1 MIPIKV
7 QCACGQKYAFDVEP
21 VNGRMPQPVKCPAC
35 GADGTAAANEIIAQ
49 TLGTQPQPRPVSRA
63 DRQDA
68 RPTLPPPLP
77 AQAAKAPAKKSR
89 PVGWLTAAIGGTV
102 LLAVLAAAA
111 FLWWHQSS
119 AGSRDTGASA
129 PTATQ
134 PSSPTKASTA
144 LPAGF
149 RYKNQQVTLPPEIA
163 AFIAAKEREAEGL
176 VHRQNQE
183 LDPAIKDY
191 FTQVLAGHLGAA
203 QLVFHGLSGKKEDPG
218 GSSQSKGPVWQ
229 DLIDADLTVDA
240 LGASDPDLVLAMA
253 REMTNSLAPGCIYF
267 GGTDPGRGLPTM
279 LCRAPGDPFF
289 VVSQN
294 PLCDGGYL
302 DYLRAEF
309 GASLRLPTTNEVQKC
324 FDDYTADVQ
333 ARQAANQL
341 MPGEDVHRV
350 NGKAQVSGQ
359 VAVMRINALI
369 AKVIFDSNPDREFYV
384 EESFPLDWMYPY
396 VIPNGLL
403 MRLQHQPLTSLP
415 PEDLQRDADFW
426 SGQMVEKTGFRL
438 TQDTSLADVC
448 AYAKKV
454 FADRDRSGLQGN
466 ARFMADPY
474 SCKAW
479 SKWRASIAGM
489 YAWRLMQAPPEYRAK
504 KDPERQEVR
513 DAADLAFRQAFALCP
528 YSPEALFRYVNF
540 LVQDN
545 RVDDAL
551 LVAKTSLACSPKDNP
566 ASTGAEQIKALI
578 GQLESFKNQR
588 H

>member
-1 MIPIKV
+1 
-7 QCACGQKYAFDVEP
+7 
-21 VNGRMPQPVKCPAC
+21 
-35 GADGTAAANEIIAQ
+35 
-49 TLGTQPQPRPVSRA
+49 
-63 DRQDA
+63 
-68 RPTLPPPLP
+68 
-77 AQAAKAPAKKSR
+77 
-89 PVGWLTAAIGGTV
+89 
-102 LLAVLAAAA
+102 
-111 FLWWHQSS
+111 
-119 AGSRDTGASA
+119 
-129 PTATQ
+129 
-134 PSSPTKASTA
+134 
-144 LPAGF
+144 
-149 RYKNQQVTLPPEIA
+149 
-163 AFIAAKEREAEGL
+163 
-176 VHRQNQE
+176 
-183 LDPAIKDY
+183 
-191 FTQVLAGHLGAA
+191 
-203 QLVFHGLSGKKEDPG
+203 
-218 GSSQSKGPVWQ
+218 
-229 DLIDADLTVDA
+229 
-240 LGASDPDLVLAMA
+240 
-253 REMTNSLAPGCIYF
+253 
-267 GGTDPGRGLPTM
+267 
-279 LCRAPGDPFF
+279 
-289 VVSQN
+289 
-294 PLCDGGYL
+294 
-302 DYLRAEF
+302 
-309 GASLRLPTTNEVQKC
+309 
-324 FDDYTADVQ
+324 
-333 ARQAANQL
+333 
-341 MPGEDVHRV
+341 
-350 NGKAQVSGQ
+350 
-359 VAVMRINALI
+359 MRINALI